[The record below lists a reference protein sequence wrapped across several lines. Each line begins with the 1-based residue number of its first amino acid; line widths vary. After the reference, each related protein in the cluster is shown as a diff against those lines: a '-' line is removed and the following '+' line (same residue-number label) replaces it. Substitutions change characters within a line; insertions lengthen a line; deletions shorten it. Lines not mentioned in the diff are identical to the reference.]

1 MIFNKKRIAFVIVL
15 CTILVFVMLVSG
27 IYSTNIFHLQTCT
40 VQNCHVCCFIHIA
53 INIVRNITF
62 MMIALVVLSYTIPI
76 IFIILKTIKMKTENS
91 LVNYKVQQNK

>member
-1 MIFNKKRIAFVIVL
+1 MALKKKRIVFIIVL

-27 IYSTNIFHLQTCT
+27 IYSNNVFHLQACI

-53 INIVRNITF
+53 INIAKNVTF
-62 MMIALVVLSYTIPI
+62 MMIALIVLSFTIPI
-76 IFIILKTIKMKTENS
+76 IFVILKTIKMKTGDS